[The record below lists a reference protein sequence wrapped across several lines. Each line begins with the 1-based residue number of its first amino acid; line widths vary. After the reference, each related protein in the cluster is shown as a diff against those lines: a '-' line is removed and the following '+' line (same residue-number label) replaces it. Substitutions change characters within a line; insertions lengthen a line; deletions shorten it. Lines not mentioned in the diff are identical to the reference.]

1 MLNFNID
8 QWNCS
13 IGNLNNTTAKPAP
26 ERESNEC
33 NELSPIKYDIKWFEK
48 PLHKDLYPLLR
59 ELSTTMT
66 DDTNNA
72 YLVTSMPTTN
82 KEEHQLWL
90 EHKQLMAVKRKFGKV
105 SFMCIFREMGDQSG
119 KFHTHSIV
127 VSPKDIYKDY
137 HRQTLS
143 TKVYFDVRSIDNTDK
158 DLLLALM
165 YVSKGYESTHIR
177 HQNYDHSRLSSF
189 SI

>member
-33 NELSPIKYDIKWFEK
+33 NELSPIKWNDK
-48 PLHKDLYPLLR
+48 PIHSDLYPLLR
-59 ELSTTMT
+59 ELCTTMSN
-66 DDTNNA
+66 DNQIA
-72 YLVTSMPTTN
+72 YLITTMPTTN
-82 KEEHQLWL
+82 KIDDQDWL
-90 EHKQLMAVKRKFGKV
+90 ECKQLSAVKRKFGKV
-105 SFMCIFREMGDQSG
+105 SYLCIFREHGNVTG
-119 KFHTHSIV
+119 KYHTHSIV
-127 VSPKDIYKDY
+127 VSPKDLHKDY

-143 TKVYFDVRSIDNTDK
+143 SKVYFDVQQIHNCER
-158 DLLLALM
+158 DLLHAFK
-165 YVSKGYESTHIR
+165 YVSKDYDSTCIK
-177 HQNYDHSRLSSF
+177 HQNYDHSRLSSY